1 LVLDWL
7 SQGHRVHWTHEVE
20 ALGSGDFCFY
30 LSCSQIVPSSIL
42 GNFAHNLVV
51 HESDLPQGKGWSP
64 LTWQILEGGNR
75 IPVTLFEAV
84 ERVDSGDIY
93 LQEWLEFEGH
103 ELLDELRQAQ
113 AVATLRL
120 CQRFVDGYPEVLKGT
135 RSQTG
140 VESFYPRRRPRDSQL
155 DVHRSL
161 AEQFNLLRV
170 VDNERYPAF
179 FEYQN
184 GKYLIKII
192 RKF

>member
-1 LVLDWL
+1 M
-7 SQGHRVHWTHEVE
+7 E